1 MKMNRLTICTIEGIR
16 IESTPYLPS
25 TNSLNTFKAIAD
37 ALPISANNTRL
48 RLENYM
54 DEKYDQAALN
64 LFMKEILNYVKQF
77 FNEMDKVNLALV
89 KSLKE
94 QILKAKYI
102 FYAKR

>member
-1 MKMNRLTICTIEGIR
+1 
-16 IESTPYLPS
+16 
-25 TNSLNTFKAIAD
+25 
-37 ALPISANNTRL
+37 
-48 RLENYM
+48 M